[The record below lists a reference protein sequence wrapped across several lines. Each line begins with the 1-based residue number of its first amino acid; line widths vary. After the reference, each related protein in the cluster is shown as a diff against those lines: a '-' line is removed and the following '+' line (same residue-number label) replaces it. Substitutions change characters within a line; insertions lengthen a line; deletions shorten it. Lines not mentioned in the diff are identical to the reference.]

1 MTVPGDFVARD
12 RKQRRNVRIIGS
24 LLMIAAVLL
33 TGLQIGWNLY
43 VLSWPTA
50 KGVVTTSRVTGGTTT
65 NEDYS
70 LYVEYDYTVSGQKYT
85 GTYTKSSNTRPSAY
99 SENSSIT
106 VYYNP
111 SLPQF
116 SAINPGFIFGPLL
129 FGVCCFF
136 PFGLL
141 IFAMGFLPDQKP
153 VDLGKMRKLG

>member
-1 MTVPGDFVARD
+1 MTVQGDYAARD
-12 RKQRRNVRIIGS
+12 RKQRRNVRIIGA
-24 LLMIAAVLL
+24 LLVVASIVL

-43 VLSWPTA
+43 VQSWPTVN
-50 KGVVTTSRVTGGTTT
+50 GLVTSSRVTGGTGDD
-65 NEDYS
+65 DYS
-70 LYVEYDYTVSGQKYT
+70 LYVEYDYTVNGQKYT

-99 SENSSIT
+99 SEKSSIT

-153 VDLGKMRKLG
+153 VDLGKMRKIN